1 MGAVMFE
8 LLGAVKDSLLRRR
21 SERAQRLDTQMLGV
35 GRWLLYLAFLWFAW
49 KLYGF
54 WFDEL
59 GPALVRAD
67 PSLAAEGVRQEQA
80 RESLFYIFA
89 FFLAGP
95 VVLLFAWVAVGFAYN
110 LCRDT
115 FTRMLPLTRHLL
127 MPSLVVAAV
136 LLADAHRG
144 QLAGLLAEGYWLVE
158 LRIAEARGIRVVG
171 R

>member
-80 RESLFYIFA
+80 ANPCFISLPS
-89 FFLAGP
+89 FLPGQWYS
-95 VVLLFAWVAVGFAYN
+95 F
-110 LCRDT
+110 
-115 FTRMLPLTRHLL
+115 LPGWR
-127 MPSLVVAAV
+127 
-136 LLADAHRG
+136 
-144 QLAGLLAEGYWLVE
+144 
-158 LRIAEARGIRVVG
+158 
-171 R
+171 